1 MGKSNLKKGL
11 FKLTGPIF
19 IETLL
24 LMLMGAVDTFM
35 LGQYDDNAVGA
46 VGVVNQLVTFA
57 FLIFQIINVGTTVL
71 CSQFLGAG
79 RRDKMIQVTGVA
91 LLINIVCG
99 IVVSAGLYFGASP
112 LLKMMGLRGEMM
124 PYGMNYMEI
133 VGAFAFFQAIHMT
146 ISASLRADKKAIYP
160 MLVIMVVNVVNILG
174 NYTLIFGN
182 FGAPELGVE
191 GAAISTVLGR
201 GTAMV
206 LLLIILFRKHISSFP
221 MKLFR
226 PFPWHELKN
235 LLKIGVPSAGENMSY
250 NIQQIVLVYF
260 INQLGN
266 VELVTRSYIVNF
278 VMFVYLFAICVAQG
292 GSILI
297 GHLIGEKKPH
307 AAFVLGKYVMRSSL
321 IVSVLLSLLW
331 ALLGNTLFASLTNN
345 TEIIELGCTIL
356 MVDILVEAGK
366 SINIYA
372 TTALRSTGD
381 VFFPFYLGVVVQWG
395 VGILFGYMFGIY
407 FGWGLIGI
415 WFSMFLDESIRGLV
429 FVHRWNSMK
438 WMKKSFV

>member
-292 GSILI
+292 GSMLI

-331 ALLGNTLFASLTNN
+331 ALLGNTLFTSLTNN

-395 VGILFGYMFGIY
+395 VGILFGYLFGIY

>member
-331 ALLGNTLFASLTNN
+331 ALLGNTLFTSLTNN

>member
-160 MLVIMVVNVVNILG
+160 MLVIMVVNVVNIFG

-331 ALLGNTLFASLTNN
+331 ALLGNTLFTSLTNN

>member
-146 ISASLRADKKAIYP
+146 ISASLRAEKKAIYP

-331 ALLGNTLFASLTNN
+331 ALLGNTLFTSLTNN

>member
-1 MGKSNLKKGL
+1 
-11 FKLTGPIF
+11 
-19 IETLL
+19 
-24 LMLMGAVDTFM
+24 MLMGAVDTFM

-331 ALLGNTLFASLTNN
+331 ALLGNTLFTSLTNN

>member
-124 PYGMNYMEI
+124 PYGMSYMEI

-331 ALLGNTLFASLTNN
+331 ALLGNTLFTSLTNN